1 MLVILVDKITE
12 RLSYTLDF
20 IFANHGVKY
29 SLVTSIFEFEKID
42 GVRKFN
48 YSNSNVDGVSHIKP
62 SILLSLHRI
71 IPLKI
76 EKNKFENLECLMI
89 EGEVDPIASV
99 FYVLTRYEEYFNNN
113 LDVHSR
119 FKFES
124 SILSKYGWIDK
135 AMCERWSKA
144 IIEWINPEFYLES
157 TLSSVLN
164 KDYVKLIPTFDI
176 DNTYAYMHK
185 KGFRKWMSIFKDLV
199 YFNFNRIKERNLVLK
214 GNCKDPY
221 DTFEFIKNVQDEH
234 ENSKIFWLVKN
245 NGKKDRN
252 IPLSSKPH
260 QRLIKSLNN
269 VNLHPSYDSF
279 LEKDKV
285 RLEKEN
291 LERVTGKKITATRQ
305 HYLRMKLPE
314 TYVNLIDLGVKHE
327 YSMGFAEHVGFRCGT
342 ARPHFWFDLNKNKLT
357 ELLIHPFVYMDGTLN
372 EYMKLTPVESK
383 DVIQNLFDE
392 VKTFGG
398 DFVFIW
404 HNETIGEYG
413 KWHGWRSV
421 LEFTLKLQ

>member
-135 AMCERWSKA
+135 AMCDRWSKA

>member
-62 SILLSLHRI
+62 SILLSLHSI

-135 AMCERWSKA
+135 AMCDRWSKA